1 MVNKSP
7 LIIALDFPTTDAAL
21 KFVQQLD
28 SNSCRVKVGLEL
40 FTLGGPTLVE
50 ALHKLGFEVFLDLK
64 FHDIP
69 NTVARACASAADLGV
84 WMMNVHALGGRE
96 MLLAAREA
104 VDKFQTRPL
113 LIAVSILTSLDQS
126 DLYGMG
132 LHGSLEENVLRL
144 ARLTKANYLDGLV
157 CSPHE
162 LKAIRQ
168 ALNMNYHFIEGPER
182 QFALVTPGIRP
193 EGSDT
198 HDQKRIMTP
207 KEALDLGASY
217 LVVGRPVTQADDPQ
231 AALQAIQDTLV

>member
-7 LIIALDFPTTDAAL
+7 LIIALDFPTTAAAL
-21 KFVQQLD
+21 NFAQQLD
-28 SNSCRVKVGLEL
+28 SKSCRIKVGLEL
-40 FTLGGPTLVE
+40 FTLGGPALID
-50 ALHKLGFEVFLDLK
+50 ALHKLGFEIFLDLK

-69 NTVARACASAADLGV
+69 NTVARACAAAADLGV

-96 MLLAAREA
+96 MLLAARGAIEKA
-104 VDKFQTRPL
+104 TPRPL

-126 DLYGMG
+126 DLYSMG

-144 ARLTKANYLDGLV
+144 ARLTKANHLDGLV

-168 ALNMNYHFIEGPER
+168 ALGTNYFLEGPEMP
-182 QFALVTPGIRP
+182 FSLVTPGIRP
-193 EGSDT
+193 IGSDA

-207 KEALDLGASY
+207 RDAMNLGASY